1 MVTNEFF
8 YRCTDEYCIL
18 LFLQN
23 TLMLFRREDGE
34 YGGNDFRASSQS
46 VLTSL
51 VQAESAECVG
61 NRLND
66 LYGINITACASY
78 MQTDLDDGFEF
89 SFDNVI
95 QNLW

>member
-1 MVTNEFF
+1 MVTNELF

-34 YGGNDFRASSQS
+34 YGGNDFRASSKS
-46 VLTSL
+46 ILTGL

-66 LYGINITACASY
+66 LYGINMASYVSY
-78 MQTDLDDGFEF
+78 MQTDLDDRLKFGF
-89 SFDNVI
+89 DDVI